1 MRASRFAQYLHE
13 PVDAA
18 SVVFFRACFGAILAF
33 DFLRLLAI
41 GQVKTE
47 FVDAV
52 FHFTL
57 LGFDWVKPWPGD
69 GMYYE
74 FYALFLIALCVS
86 AGFLYRAAIVLLCLG
101 LTHIFLIDM
110 ARFQNHTYLICL
122 LSFLMCFMPLNR
134 CFALDARRK
143 RAPRSGPSSSRC
155 ARRDRDFDAAGTV
168 PRWVLWMLRIQL
180 GIPYFYGG
188 LAKLNW
194 DWLSGMSLKWQL
206 FLAEYEFRAITDS
219 MVTIHLFAW
228 GGLFFDLLI
237 VPALLWR
244 RTRVVAFLAACFF
257 HAVNSQL
264 FRIDIFPVFMLT
276 ASTIFFDPDWPR
288 RFMQRVRGLPFV
300 PVTAAGGAGAGGL
313 SRANRVGLALLGVY
327 TLVQLL
333 FPLRWVFY
341 EGNSGWTREGHY
353 FSWTMKLNIYMT
365 GQTVY
370 MLRDLQTGEQHRVD
384 HINFLTPSQLSRL
397 ASNPERILMVAH
409 DLAAWYRRV
418 TGHAA
423 AVFIHNELSMNGRY
437 LQLSIDPNVDLA
449 AEKRSWRP
457 YRWILPLKAPL
468 EAQLPLPLPDRPA
481 QPGETWSRTHMH
493 WHNVAGSG
501 RGLVTV
507 PGRPTRFYE
516 CPWELP
522 KGGAP

>member
-1 MRASRFAQYLHE
+1 MKLSGKRVARFAEFLHE

-18 SVVFFRACFGAILAF
+18 SVVFFRVCFGVILAF
-33 DFLRLLAI
+33 DFVRLLAI

-74 FYALFLIALCVS
+74 FYALFFIALCVA
-86 AGFLYRAAIVLLCLG
+86 AGFLYRAAIVLLFLG
-101 LTHIFLIDM
+101 VTHIFLIDM
-110 ARFQNHTYLICL
+110 ARFQNHSYLICL

-134 CFALDARRK
+134 CFALDARS
-143 RAPRSGPSSSRC
+143 RS
-155 ARRDRDFDAAGTV
+155 AKRDRDSGAGGTV
-168 PRWVLWMLRIQL
+168 PRWVLWMLRLQL
-180 GIPYFYGG
+180 AIPYFYGG

-206 FLAEYEFRAITDS
+206 FLAEYELRAVTDS
-219 MVTIHLFAW
+219 MATILFFSWA
-228 GGLFFDLLI
+228 GLFFDLLI

-244 RTRVVAFLAACFF
+244 RTRAAAFLGACFF

-264 FRIDIFPVFMLT
+264 FEIDIFPFFMLA
-276 ASTIFFDPDWPR
+276 ASTIFFDPEWPR
-288 RFMQRVRGLPFV
+288 RFIHRVRGIPFV
-300 PVTAAGGAGAGGL
+300 PVTASAPVPCASLRYKAGL
-313 SRANRVGLALLGVY
+313 VLLGLY
-327 TLVQLL
+327 TLVQVL

-353 FSWTMKLNIYMT
+353 FAWTMKLNIYMT
-365 GQTVY
+365 GQTIY
-370 MLRDLQTGEQHRVD
+370 MLRDLQTSEQHRVD

-409 DLAAWYRRV
+409 DLAAWYRRM
-418 TGHAA
+418 TGHDA

-437 LQLSIDPNVDLA
+437 LQLSINPNIDLA

-457 YRWILPLKAPL
+457 YKWIVPLQAPL
-468 EAQLPLPLPDRPA
+468 FPQLPLPLPDRPA
-481 QPGETWSRTHMH
+481 LPGETWSRTHMH

-516 CPWELP
+516 CPWEMP
-522 KGGAP
+522 GGAAP

>member
-1 MRASRFAQYLHE
+1 MKHSGMRAARFAEYLHE

-18 SVVFFRACFGAILAF
+18 STVFFRACFGAILAF
-33 DFLRLLAI
+33 DFLRLLAN
-41 GQVKTE
+41 GEVKTE

-74 FYALFLIALCVS
+74 FYALFLIALCVA

-101 LTHIFLIDM
+101 VTHIFLIDM
-110 ARFQNHTYLICL
+110 ARFQNHSYLICL

-134 CFALDARRK
+134 CFALDARR
-143 RAPRSGPSSSRC
+143 RNALRS
-155 ARRDRDFDAAGTV
+155 GTV
-168 PRWVLWMLRIQL
+168 PRWVLWMLRLQL
-180 GIPYFYGG
+180 AIPYFYGG

-194 DWLSGMSLKWQL
+194 DWLSGMSLRWQL
-206 FLAEYEFRAITDS
+206 FLADYEFRAITDS
-219 MVTIHLFAW
+219 MITIHLFSW
-228 GGLFFDLLI
+228 GGLFFDLLV

-244 RTRVVAFLAACFF
+244 RTRAAAFLAACFF
-257 HAVNSQL
+257 NVVNSQL
-264 FRIDIFPVFMLT
+264 FRIDIFPVFMLAAT
-276 ASTIFFDPDWPR
+276 TIFFDPEWLR
-288 RFMQRVRGLPFV
+288 RCIHRLRRLPFA
-300 PVTAAGGAGAGGL
+300 PLAAARVAGAGGL
-313 SRANRVGLALLGVY
+313 TRARRAGLALLGVY

-333 FPLRWVFY
+333 VPFRWVFY
-341 EGNSGWTREGHY
+341 EGDSGWAREGHY
-353 FSWTMKLNIYMT
+353 FSWTMKLNIYMS

-384 HINFLTPSQLSRL
+384 YINFLTPSQLSRL

-409 DLAAWYRRV
+409 DLAAWYRRT
-418 TGHAA
+418 TGHDA

-437 LQLSIDPNVDLA
+437 LQLSIDPSVDLA

-457 YRWILPLKAPL
+457 YRWILPLEAPL
-468 EAQLPLPLPDRPA
+468 DMQLPLPLPDRPA
-481 QPGETWSRTHMH
+481 RPGETWSRTHMH

-501 RGLVTV
+501 RGLVDV

-516 CPWELP
+516 CPWEIP

>member
-1 MRASRFAQYLHE
+1 MRAARFAEYLYE

-18 SVVFFRACFGAILAF
+18 SVVFFRVCFGAVLAY
-33 DFLRLLAI
+33 DFVRLLAI

-74 FYALFLIALCVS
+74 FYALFFIALCVA
-86 AGFLYRAAIVLLCLG
+86 AGFLYRAAIVLLFLG

-110 ARFQNHTYLICL
+110 ARFQNHSYLICL

-134 CFALDARRK
+134 CLALDARR
-143 RAPRSGPSSSRC
+143 RSASRSE
-155 ARRDRDFDAAGTV
+155 TI
-168 PRWVLWMLRIQL
+168 PRWVLWMLRLQL
-180 GIPYFYGG
+180 AIPYFYGG

-219 MVTIHLFAW
+219 KITIHLFSW
-228 GGLFFDLLI
+228 GGLLFDLLV

-244 RTRVVAFLAACFF
+244 RTRTAAFLAACFF

-264 FRIDIFPVFMLT
+264 FRIDIFPVFMLL
-276 ASTIFFDPDWPR
+276 ASTIFFDPEWPR
-288 RFMQRVRGLPFV
+288 RFIQRVRGLPFA
-300 PVTAAGGAGAGGL
+300 PVEAAGRAGDGTL
-313 SRANRVGLALLGVY
+313 TRARRVGIALLGLY
-327 TLVQLL
+327 TAVQLL
-333 FPLRWVFY
+333 LPLRWVFY

-353 FSWTMKLNIYMT
+353 FSWTMKLNIYMS

-397 ASNPERILMVAH
+397 TSNPERILMVAH

-418 TGHAA
+418 TGHDA

-437 LQLSIDPNVDLA
+437 LQLSIDPNVNLA

-468 EAQLPLPLPDRPA
+468 DVQLPLPLPDRSA
-481 QPGETWSRTHMH
+481 QPGERWSRTHMH

-501 RGLVTV
+501 KGLVTL

-516 CPWELP
+516 CPWEMP
-522 KGGAP
+522 QGAAQ